1 MFIGGG
7 EVFYLEGWLP
17 IILLFIITTCL
28 IVVMARYTRN
38 HIVFSL
44 SAVLGCLSLGII
56 LYSVFMVGG
65 WDGMAIGFYAIAAFL
80 GLSIGTAISPFI
92 KKKERVDG

>member
-1 MFIGGG
+1 MLM
-7 EVFYLEGWLP
+7 LEGWLP
-17 IILLFIITTCL
+17 IIVLFFISACM
-28 IVVMARYTRN
+28 IVVLARYTRN

-44 SAVLGCLSLGII
+44 SALLGCVCLGTI
-56 LYSVFMVGG
+56 LFSIFKVGG

-92 KKKERVDG
+92 KKKTGVG